1 MHLHLP
7 RGASMIV
14 GVVIVLV
21 LVVVFAA
28 LCATDESW

>member
-1 MHLHLP
+1 
-7 RGASMIV
+7 MIV

-21 LVVVFAA
+21 FVVVFAA